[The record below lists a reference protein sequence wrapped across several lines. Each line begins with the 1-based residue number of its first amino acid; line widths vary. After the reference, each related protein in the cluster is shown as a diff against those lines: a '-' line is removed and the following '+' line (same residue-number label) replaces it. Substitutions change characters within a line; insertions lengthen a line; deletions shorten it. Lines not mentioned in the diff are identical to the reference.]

1 MLGGG
6 SEPGYIEG
14 YGVIDAEQV
23 RSLAE
28 KASVRILEEPA
39 VSPAEA
45 LRYQPSAAVER
56 WVRMR
61 DMTCRFPGCD
71 RSAVICDVDHTV
83 PFNHA
88 DPRNGGLTVPWNLK
102 CLCRQHHRDKTVR

>member
-1 MLGGG
+1 L
-6 SEPGYIEG
+6 
-14 YGVIDAEQV
+14 
-23 RSLAE
+23 
-28 KASVRILEEPA
+28 
-39 VSPAEA
+39 
-45 LRYQPSAAVER
+45 
-56 WVRMR
+56 R

-102 CLCRQHHRDKTVR
+102 CLCRQHHRDKTFDDGWRDEQVAVGPGFWTRLFVKNAAGAALSACRLATRTACAAYLPTVAALPPTPSA

>member
-1 MLGGG
+1 MAEGRKLGCLCGAADCPNKSDDTARDQDRGQRHRGIGDG
-6 SEPGYIEG
+6 SWRRREPGYIEG

-28 KASVRILEEPA
+28 KASVRILDEPA

-71 RSAVICDVDHTV
+71 RRA
-83 PFNHA
+83 
-88 DPRNGGLTVPWNLK
+88 
-102 CLCRQHHRDKTVR
+102 